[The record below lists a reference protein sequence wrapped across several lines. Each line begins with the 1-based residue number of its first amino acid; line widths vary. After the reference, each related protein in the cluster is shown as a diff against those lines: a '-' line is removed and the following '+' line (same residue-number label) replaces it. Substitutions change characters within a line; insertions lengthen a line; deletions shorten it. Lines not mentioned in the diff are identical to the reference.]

1 MIIHDKKNA
10 VALSRLFA
18 SVIAFATILALASC
32 DSAFKRTAAAL
43 PPPLAKPGLERIE
56 FQSALLGKT
65 MAVYAYLPPGYSPE
79 REWPVLYLLHGFGN
93 NEIEWFEYHKL
104 GEVADRLIAAGLMKP
119 TVIIAPRMDNSWGI
133 DSGKPAM
140 NGPSPKRALF
150 SVNTSRTSSRK
161 SCTWRKPG
169 IAPRR
174 PSERS
179 LGGISMGGFAALHIG
194 LRNPELFARVG
205 GHSPAL
211 RGKDIPDYFLYAKP
225 RKTADIDP
233 IALARTKNLRG
244 TSVFVDCG
252 EGDSL
257 FAGCEEL
264 ARVLSERKA
273 NVTFFSARARITPPI
288 GTRTSLGISVSTP
301 ETRRNITLANQ
312 TPQGLTSRAQ
322 ATRPRPAQRAPGL

>member
-1 MIIHDKKNA
+1 MIIHDKKKA

-18 SVIAFATILALASC
+18 SILAFATILALASC
-32 DSAFKRTAAAL
+32 DSAFKRTAAEL

-150 SVNTSRTSSRK
+150 SGQYESYFLKEIMYLAETRYRASKER
-161 SCTWRKPG
+161 
-169 IAPRR
+169 
-174 PSERS
+174 SERS

-273 NVTFFSARARITPPI
+273 DVTFFSAPGAHNSSYWHPNLARYLRFYA
-288 GTRTSLGISVSTP
+288 G
-301 ETRRNITLANQ
+301 N
-312 TPQGLTSRAQ
+312 
-322 ATRPRPAQRAPGL
+322 PAE